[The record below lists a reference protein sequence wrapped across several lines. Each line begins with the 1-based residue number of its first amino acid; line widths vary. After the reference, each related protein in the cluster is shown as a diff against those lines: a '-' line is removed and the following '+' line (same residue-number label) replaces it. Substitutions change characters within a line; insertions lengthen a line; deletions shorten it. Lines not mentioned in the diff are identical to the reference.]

1 MAVTWLSKVQSQKK
15 MKSKYYEDVTNTT
28 NTCLGNKI
36 QIQEFKTKV
45 WHLRDAL
52 LAEVLEYWW
61 GRYSTDKSEVSR
73 DFMETCG
80 YSGLIRI
87 ACCIL
92 KLTLQI
98 ITVAVLQNAIF
109 AKTVFKAWV
118 QLSHADEEIR
128 KHRGEVCEAHA
139 KTSAALTAEDLIAPL
154 STRSHVFNE
163 REPWRSVAAC
173 HLPYGRQERA
183 ACLMCKTSWRVAQG
197 NRGGSVENSTVKNFL
212 SFSGLPPQGS
222 AVSEVT
228 AQNGLERKHTFRDR
242 GKIKTW
248 KTPAAQEIT
257 EVAAKTGVCNRGVWN
272 GT

>member
-1 MAVTWLSKVQSQKK
+1 MLCWLNYWS
-15 MKSKYYEDVTNTT
+15 
-28 NTCLGNKI
+28 
-36 QIQEFKTKV
+36 
-45 WHLRDAL
+45 
-52 LAEVLEYWW
+52 YWW

-98 ITVAVLQNAIF
+98 IMAAVLQNAIF
-109 AKTVFKAWV
+109 AKTVFKAWI

-154 STRSHVFNE
+154 SARSDVFKE

-173 HLPYGRQERA
+173 HLPYGRQEGA

-197 NRGGSVENSTVKNFL
+197 NRGGSVEDSTVKNFL

-228 AQNGLERKHTFRDR
+228 AQNGLERKHTFRDQ
-242 GKIKTW
+242 GKIKNV
-248 KTPAAQEIT
+248 KDPSCSGNYRDGSKNRCVQQGSVKRNIRNGRT
-257 EVAAKTGVCNRGVWN
+257 EKCRVCLFTALRCQHKHFQN
-272 GT
+272 